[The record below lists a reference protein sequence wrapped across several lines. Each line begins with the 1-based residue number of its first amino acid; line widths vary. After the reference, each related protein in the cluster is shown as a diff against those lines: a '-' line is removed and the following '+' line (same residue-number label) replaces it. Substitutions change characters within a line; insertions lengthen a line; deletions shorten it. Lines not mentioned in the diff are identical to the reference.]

1 MKISARHP
9 PRSASIPIA
18 FRASRPD
25 RPTAPIAFRASR
37 PSRRS
42 ANRLHRQPAPSPS
55 CPIAFRAS
63 RLHRQPPHRLPRQP
77 PSAPI
82 AFRAK
87 RQGEDPQHV
96 PLPCSPKR
104 RGRILQRELLPRSPK
119 RRGLSSAERWQDLR
133 PMRDS
138 RGLDTKRSPPW
149 QDSRAMYPKS
159 PDYTPKRTHGTK
171 ILPSSARKACIS
183 RERCQGDDLFC
194 AIGEKRIHTARFL
207 PHQPKQP

>member
-9 PRSASIPIA
+9 PRSPSEPMGHPPA
-18 FRASRPD
+18 FRPD
-25 RPTAPIAFRASR
+25 RLPSRSPRSASR
-37 PSRRS
+37 
-42 ANRLHRQPAPSPS
+42 
-55 CPIAFRAS
+55 
-63 RLHRQPPHRLPRQP
+63 PHRLPRQP

-82 AFRAK
+82 A
-87 RQGEDPQHV
+87 RQGRDPQHV

-119 RRGLSSAERWQDLR
+119 RRGLNSAERWQDLR

-183 RERCQGDDLFC
+183 RERCQGGNLFC

>member
-9 PRSASIPIA
+9 PRSPSEPMGHPPAFRPDHLPSRSPSVPIA
-18 FRASRPD
+18 
-25 RPTAPIAFRASR
+25 PIG
-37 PSRRS
+37 
-42 ANRLHRQPAPSPS
+42 QPLPSPS
-55 CPIAFRAS
+55 VPAA
-63 RLHRQPPHRLPRQP
+63 LH
-77 PSAPI
+77 
-82 AFRAK
+82 AK
-87 RQGEDPQHV
+87 RQGWV
-96 PLPCSPKR
+96 
-104 RGRILQRELLPRSPK
+104 LQRELLPRSPK

-183 RERCQGDDLFC
+183 RERCQGGNLFC

>member
-1 MKISARHP
+1 M
-9 PRSASIPIA
+9 
-18 FRASRPD
+18 
-25 RPTAPIAFRASR
+25 
-37 PSRRS
+37 
-42 ANRLHRQPAPSPS
+42 
-55 CPIAFRAS
+55 
-63 RLHRQPPHRLPRQP
+63 
-77 PSAPI
+77 
-82 AFRAK
+82 
-87 RQGEDPQHV
+87 

-183 RERCQGDDLFC
+183 RRTLQGGDLFAQSARRGYIRHDSC
-194 AIGEKRIHTARFL
+194 HISQNNINDRHNEAIGRRSASPKEDPGATAKSPSAKATPTRPLFLAARSNAQVNLPPRRFPQGHQFLQPETISKTAQHQGSLEKSCLRKLIRRSSMSA
-207 PHQPKQP
+207 

>member
-9 PRSASIPIA
+9 PRSPSEPMGHPPA
-18 FRASRPD
+18 FRPDHLPSRSPRSASR
-25 RPTAPIAFRASR
+25 
-37 PSRRS
+37 
-42 ANRLHRQPAPSPS
+42 
-55 CPIAFRAS
+55 
-63 RLHRQPPHRLPRQP
+63 PHRLPCQP
-77 PSAPI
+77 PFAPI

-183 RERCQGDDLFC
+183 RERCQGGDLFC

>member
-9 PRSASIPIA
+9 PRSPSEPMGHPPA
-18 FRASRPD
+18 FRPD
-25 RPTAPIAFRASR
+25 HL
-37 PSRRS
+37 PSRSPRS
-42 ANRLHRQPAPSPS
+42 ASRLHRQPAPSPS
-55 CPIAFRAS
+55 CPP
-63 RLHRQPPHRLPRQP
+63 RLAAPS
-77 PSAPI
+77 PSAR
-82 AFRAK
+82 AALLAK
-87 RQGEDPQHV
+87 RQGWV
-96 PLPCSPKR
+96 
-104 RGRILQRELLPRSPK
+104 LQRELLPRSPK

-171 ILPSSARKACIS
+171 VLPSSARKACIS
-183 RERCQGDDLFC
+183 RERCQGGDLFC
-194 AIGEKRIHTARFL
+194 AIGEKRIHTARFS

>member
-9 PRSASIPIA
+9 PRSPSEPMGHPPA
-18 FRASRPD
+18 FRPDHLPSRSPRSASRSHRLPCQ
-25 RPTAPIAFRASR
+25 PPFAPIG
-37 PSRRS
+37 
-42 ANRLHRQPAPSPS
+42 QPASSPASPSPS
-55 CPIAFRAS
+55 CPPRPAAPS
-63 RLHRQPPHRLPRQP
+63 PSMPAALH
-77 PSAPI
+77 
-82 AFRAK
+82 AK
-87 RQGEDPQHV
+87 RQGWV
-96 PLPCSPKR
+96 
-104 RGRILQRELLPRSPK
+104 LQRELLPRSPK
-119 RRGLSSAERWQDLR
+119 RRGLSGAERWQDLR

-183 RERCQGDDLFC
+183 RERCQGGDLFC
-194 AIGEKRIHTARFL
+194 AIGEKKIHTARFL

>member
-1 MKISARHP
+1 MGHP
-9 PRSASIPIA
+9 PA
-18 FRASRPD
+18 FRPD
-25 RPTAPIAFRASR
+25 RPAAPIAFRASR
-37 PSRRS
+37 PPRRS
-42 ANRLHRQPAPSPS
+42 ASRLHRQPAPL
-55 CPIAFRAS
+55 AQ
-63 RLHRQPPHRLPRQP
+63 LPHRLPRQP

-87 RQGEDPQHV
+87 RQGQDPQHV

-104 RGRILQRELLPRSPK
+104 GGRILQREPLPRSPK

-183 RERCQGDDLFC
+183 RERCQGGDLFC

>member
-9 PRSASIPIA
+9 PRSPSEPMGHPPT
-18 FRASRPD
+18 FRPDHLPSRSPRSASRPH
-25 RPTAPIAFRASR
+25 RLPCQPPFAPIG
-37 PSRRS
+37 
-42 ANRLHRQPAPSPS
+42 QPASSP
-55 CPIAFRAS
+55 AS
-63 RLHRQPPHRLPRQP
+63 PPRPAALHAQLPHRLPRQP

-82 AFRAK
+82 A
-87 RQGEDPQHV
+87 RQGRDPQHV

-159 PDYTPKRTHGTK
+159 PEYTPKRPHGTK

-183 RERCQGDDLFC
+183 RERGRGGDLFC

>member
-9 PRSASIPIA
+9 PRSPSEPMGHPPA
-18 FRASRPD
+18 FRPDHLPSRSPRSASR
-25 RPTAPIAFRASR
+25 
-37 PSRRS
+37 
-42 ANRLHRQPAPSPS
+42 
-55 CPIAFRAS
+55 
-63 RLHRQPPHRLPRQP
+63 PHRLPRQP

-82 AFRAK
+82 A
-87 RQGEDPQHV
+87 RQGRDPQHV

-183 RERCQGDDLFC
+183 RERCQGGDLFC

>member
-1 MKISARHP
+1 MKISSRNQIEGIVE
-9 PRSASIPIA
+9 RSQRSREGSSHHQVDRRNGSRGLTPSTPSFTGRAPA
-18 FRASRPD
+18 FRPPHQAPFA
-25 RPTAPIAFRASR
+25 PTA
-37 PSRRS
+37 
-42 ANRLHRQPAPSPS
+42 LL
-55 CPIAFRAS
+55 AS
-63 RLHRQPPHRLPRQP
+63 RLHRRS
-77 PSAPI
+77 PSTPIGTHAQRPI

-87 RQGEDPQHV
+87 RQGWDSQHA
-96 PLPCSPKR
+96 PWPC
-104 RGRILQRELLPRSPK
+104 SPK
-119 RRGLSSAERWQDLR
+119 RRGLSSAERWQHLR

-183 RERCQGDDLFC
+183 RERCQGGDLFC

-207 PHQPKQP
+207 PHRPKQP

>member
-1 MKISARHP
+1 MGHP
-9 PRSASIPIA
+9 PAFRPDRLPSRSPRSAS
-18 FRASRPD
+18 RPH
-25 RPTAPIAFRASR
+25 RLPCQPPFAPIG
-37 PSRRS
+37 
-42 ANRLHRQPAPSPS
+42 QPASSP
-55 CPIAFRAS
+55 AS
-63 RLHRQPPHRLPRQP
+63 PLAQLPHRLPREP

-82 AFRAK
+82 TFRAK
-87 RQGEDPQHV
+87 RQGQDPQHV
-96 PLPCSPKR
+96 P
-104 RGRILQRELLPRSPK
+104 LPRSPK

-183 RERCQGDDLFC
+183 RERCQGGDLFC